1 LNDLQHILTGS
12 PDAHSYASSNFEIG
26 APPMLNFWKDIQY
39 AFRALLKNP
48 GFAIIGI
55 VTLALGMAA
64 NTTIFSVVNG
74 LILRPMSVPHPEQ
87 ITVLAL
93 QQSGTPGLQNFS
105 YPDFLDLRSQ
115 TDSLGELFAYRVSL
129 AGLNVDNKGDHC
141 IISRVSNNFFSA
153 LGITPAAG
161 RLILPT
167 EGVTP
172 GADPIVVLGYSYW
185 QKRFAG
191 DPDVL
196 GKHVEMNGHP
206 ATIVGVTPKG
216 FYGTYAMLNMDAY
229 VPLSATFTE
238 EFGTPVTDMWTK
250 RELRTLIVLGR
261 LKPGVDLK
269 HAQASL
275 DLVAKR
281 IGEQYPDS
289 DKDISVRA
297 YPEKRARPEPDDTLP
312 TVAFIFISLSSLVLL
327 VACFNVA
334 NVLLVRATVRQ
345 REMAIRAALGAGRS
359 RLVRQ
364 YLTESLLLALFGGG
378 AGLLLA
384 SWASGFLSSL
394 SLGTS
399 LPVQFDF
406 RPDGRVYLFAFAA
419 VLITGLIVGIVPA
432 LRTARTD
439 VTSILHEGGR
449 GSSDGPRRQFTRN
462 SLVAAQVAGSLV
474 LLIVAGLFI
483 RSLGKAQNINL
494 GFDPNQ
500 VLNLSTDVGGLGYSE
515 ARGREFY
522 RDLETRIRALPG
534 VVSEAQAFTVPLGYI
549 SEYVPVSIPGR
560 PVEAGKQPPG
570 VEDNSVTPGYFNTLR
585 MPLLRGRDFTEADG
599 PTAPPVAVI
608 SEAMAKKFWPAE
620 NALGKTFFIKDNPAK
635 PIEIIGVIQ
644 DAKYRDITEDPQP
657 IFYIPFAQ
665 SYMSMRTIH
674 VRTSVPPESLAV
686 QIQELI
692 SQLAPG
698 LAVSEVQDMRH
709 ALQGAN
715 GFFFYSFGA
724 QVTAVLGLLGLI
736 LAVVGIY
743 SVVSYA
749 AAQRTQEIGIRIA
762 MGASPSDILRMV
774 LRQGIS
780 VVGIGL
786 VLGLVISLA
795 GTRLLSGLVVGVKPS
810 DPITFIIVVLLL
822 TGIALFA
829 CWIPARRATRIDPLI
844 ALRHE

>member
-1 LNDLQHILTGS
+1 
-12 PDAHSYASSNFEIG
+12 
-26 APPMLNFWKDIQY
+26 MLNFWKDIQY
-39 AFRALLKNP
+39 AFRTLLKNP

-74 LILRPMSVPHPEQ
+74 LILRPMPVPHPEQ

-115 TDSLGELFAYRVSL
+115 SESIGELFAYRVSL
-129 AGLNVDNKGDHC
+129 AGLNVDNRGDHC
-141 IISRVSNNFFSA
+141 IISRVSNNYFSVLGISPA
-153 LGITPAAG
+153 LG
-161 RLILPT
+161 RFILPT

-191 DPDVL
+191 DPDVI

-206 ATIVGVTPKG
+206 ATIIGVTPKG

-229 VPLSATFTE
+229 VPLSASFTE
-238 EFGTPVTDMWTK
+238 EFGTRVSDMWTK
-250 RELRTLIVLGR
+250 RELRTLNVLGR
-261 LKPGVDLK
+261 LKPGVNLK
-269 HAQASL
+269 QAQASL
-275 DLVAKR
+275 DVVAKR
-281 IGEQYPDS
+281 IGEQHPDS

-297 YPEKRARPEPDDTLP
+297 YPEKQARPEPDADNTLP

-364 YLTESLLLALFGGG
+364 YLTESLLLAFLGGG

-384 SWASGFLSSL
+384 SWASGFLSSI

-419 VLITGLIVGIVPA
+419 VLLTGLIVGIVPA
-432 LRTARTD
+432 LRIARTD

-462 SLVAAQVAGSLV
+462 TLVAAQVAGSLV

-483 RSLGKAQNINL
+483 RSLGKAQTINL
-494 GFDPNQ
+494 GFDPDH
-500 VLNLSTDVGGLGYSE
+500 VLNLSVDVNGLGYSE

-522 RDLETRIRALPG
+522 RDLETRLLALPG

-549 SEYVPVSIPGR
+549 SEAHTVSIPQH
-560 PVEAGKQPPG
+560 PVEPGKQPPSVG
-570 VEDNSVTPGYFNTLR
+570 NNSVTPGYFKTLR
-585 MPLLRGRDFTEADG
+585 IPLLRGRDFTEADS
-599 PTAPPVAVI
+599 PASQPVAVI
-608 SEAMAKKFWPAE
+608 SEAMAKKFWPSE
-620 NALGKTFFIKDNPAK
+620 DPLGKHFSIKDAVAK
-635 PIEIIGVIQ
+635 PIEVIGVVQ
-644 DAKYRDITEDPQP
+644 DLKYRDVTEEPQP
-657 IFYIPFAQ
+657 FFYLPLAQ
-665 SYMSMRTIH
+665 NYMFMRTIH
-674 VRTSVPPESLAV
+674 VRTSVPPESLAI
-686 QIQELI
+686 QIQGQI
-692 SQLAPG
+692 SELAPG

-724 QVTAVLGLLGLI
+724 QLTAVMGLLGLI

-762 MGASPSDILRMV
+762 MGASPGNILKMV
-774 LRQGIS
+774 LRQGLS

-786 VLGLVISLA
+786 ALGLVISLA

-810 DPITFIIVVLLL
+810 DPVTFIVVVLLL
-822 TGIALFA
+822 TAIALFA
-829 CWIPARRATRIDPLI
+829 CWIPARRATRIDPLV

>member
-1 LNDLQHILTGS
+1 
-12 PDAHSYASSNFEIG
+12 
-26 APPMLNFWKDIQY
+26 MLNFWKDIQY
-39 AFRALLKNP
+39 AFRTLTKNP

-74 LILRPMSVPHPEQ
+74 LILRPLSVPRPEQ

-93 QQSGTPGLQNFS
+93 QQAGTAGLQGFS

-115 TDSLGELFAYRVSL
+115 SASIGDLITYRVSL
-129 AGLNVDNKGDHC
+129 AGLAVEGKGDHC
-141 IISRVSNNFFSA
+141 VISRVSNNYFSV

-167 EGVTP
+167 EGISP
-172 GADPIVVLGYSYW
+172 GSDPIVVLGYSYW

-191 DPDVL
+191 DPEVV

-238 EFGTPVTDMWTK
+238 EFGTPVSDTWTK
-250 RELRTLIVLGR
+250 REMRGLTILAR
-261 LKPGVDLK
+261 LKPGVDIK
-269 HAQASL
+269 RASASL
-275 DLVAKR
+275 NVVAKR
-281 IGEQYPDS
+281 LSDEHPDI
-289 DKDISVRA
+289 DKGISVLVF
-297 YPEKRARPEPDDTLP
+297 PEKLARPEPDSDNSLP
-312 TVAFIFISLSSLVLL
+312 TVAFIFIALSSLVLL

-345 REMAIRAALGAGRS
+345 REMAIRAAMGAGRS

-364 YLTESLLLALFGGG
+364 YLTESLLLALLGGG

-384 SWASGFLSSL
+384 SWASGLLSSL

-399 LPVQFDF
+399 LPIHFDF
-406 RPDGRVYLFAFAA
+406 HPDGRVYLFAFAA
-419 VLITGLIVGIVPA
+419 IFLTGLIVGIVPA
-432 LRTARTD
+432 LRVARTD
-439 VTSILHEGGR
+439 VSSILHEGGR
-449 GSSDGPRRQFTRN
+449 GSSDGPRRQFARN
-462 SLVAAQVAGSLV
+462 TLVAAQVAGSLV
-474 LLIVAGLFI
+474 LLIVAGLFM

-494 GFDPNQ
+494 GFDPDQ
-500 VLNLSTDVGGLGYSE
+500 VLNLTTDVNGLGYSE

-549 SEYVPVSIPGR
+549 SEDVTVTIPGH
-560 PVEAGKQPPG
+560 PVEHGKQPPG
-570 VEDNSVTPGYFNTLR
+570 IEDNSVTPGYFSTLR
-585 MPLLRGRDFTEADG
+585 MPLLRGRDFTEADDA
-599 PTAPPVAVI
+599 TAPPVAVI
-608 SEAMAKKFWPAE
+608 SAAMAKKFWPAE
-620 NALGKTFFIKDNPAK
+620 DALGKQFLIKDNPGK
-635 PIEIIGVIQ
+635 PIEVIGVIQ
-644 DAKYRDITEDPQP
+644 DAKYRDITEEPRP
-657 IFYIPFAQ
+657 IFYQPFAQ

-674 VRTSVPPESLAV
+674 VRTSVPPGSLAV
-686 QIQELI
+686 QIQEQI
-692 SQLAPG
+692 NELAPG
-698 LAVSEVQDMRH
+698 LAVSEVQDMKH

-724 QVTAVLGLLGLI
+724 QVTGVLGLLGLI

-749 AAQRTQEIGIRIA
+749 AARRTQEIGIRIA
-762 MGASPSDILRMV
+762 MGASPSDILKMV

-786 VLGLVISLA
+786 VLGLLISLA

-810 DPITFIIVVLLL
+810 DPVTFIVVVLLL